1 MFAVAPHAGAW
12 IETGLTIIPAKLFLV
27 APHAGAW
34 IETRRGQ
41 ILGIRQGS
49 RLMRARGLKPWD
61 DEKQELGHWVAPHAG
76 AWIETVG

>member
-1 MFAVAPHAGAW
+1 MRARGLKLIISPELSLVFA
-12 IETGLTIIPAKLFLV
+12 V

-76 AWIETVG
+76 AWIETERR